1 MTILVS
7 YIKVGITMDGLST
20 ITQKGQ
26 IVIPAIIRKHLNLKP
41 STRVYITVS
50 DKRVVVK
57 PVLTVD
63 QAYGMIKTKKH
74 YSEKDY
80 DRAIEQA
87 VVEKF
92 RKKLK

>member
-1 MTILVS
+1 
-7 YIKVGITMDGLST
+7 MDGLST

-26 IVIPAIIRKHLNLKP
+26 VVIPAEIRKYLQLKP
-41 STRVYITVS
+41 ATRVYITIQ
-50 DKRVVVK
+50 DKSVIIK
-57 PVLTVD
+57 PVLTID

-74 YSEKDY
+74 YSDKDY

-92 RKKLK
+92 KKKLK